1 MWAVIGWKLKAWID
15 FLAAALID
23 NIFFESNADAYI
35 SFDCELM
42 GYFWLNFLHLCIRQV
57 LDLPYS
63 LYFGFGWCVTN
74 TKQYTERAQCIVPIV
89 SLVFLRNAERLHYVF
104 YFTLG
109 SPGSSAPWPTESTQ
123 YRHKSGIGN
132 MNRMGIWRI
141 RHAMA
146 TTNSRGI
153 WIFSVCVYGG
163 RFPTASVSFLCTGL
177 RQIKSRSKK
186 HFTYVYTCTKST
198 GESLPKIGHSTHA
211 TVTHTYWNRPI
222 HFLWCYRQLL
232 CVDFLVQRVVQFVY
246 ENSASRIKWHRC
258 GRISSFQ
265 IHTEHPKRPN
275 PR

>member
-23 NIFFESNADAYI
+23 NIFFESNADAYM

-153 WIFSVCVYGG
+153 WIFFFAVCVCVSVLCIVLCLCIWRPVPDGISFVFVHG
-163 RFPTASVSFLCTGL
+163 STADKIEEQKAF
-177 RQIKSRSKK
+177 
-186 HFTYVYTCTKST
+186 YVRLHVHK
-198 GESLPKIGHSTHA
+198 
-211 TVTHTYWNRPI
+211 VN
-222 HFLWCYRQLL
+222 
-232 CVDFLVQRVVQFVY
+232 
-246 ENSASRIKWHRC
+246 
-258 GRISSFQ
+258 GRIV
-265 IHTEHPKRPN
+265 TKNRT
-275 PR
+275 